1 MWNLVFLRNHE
12 ALHKSPKILSVED
25 KRIAWQAHHGTQTKI
40 IKPCFLA
47 SHSLHICSQIVDII
61 TRKTFLTGNSYF
73 ISKNTIH
80 MWAFFSLECDMNW
93 FRKNTIR
100 FVTHYHITF
109 CIPKRPALWD
119 TKINSTFSIVWVCL
133 CGEKGGINLWWC
145 SGLVGHVNIR
155 FLFII

>member
-1 MWNLVFLRNHE
+1 MTWTG
-12 ALHKSPKILSVED
+12 SV
-25 KRIAWQAHHGTQTKI
+25 Q
-40 IKPCFLA
+40 
-47 SHSLHICSQIVDII
+47 
-61 TRKTFLTGNSYF
+61 
-73 ISKNTIH
+73 
-80 MWAFFSLECDMNW
+80 
-93 FRKNTIR
+93 NTIR

-155 FLFII
+155 FLLLSNFKWFPEILLWKVFKNICIPTNSNEDFLMKEKYSVLAIFSRYKLNNEHQIWVGGLLEVTDWVWIENKRWWGDI